1 MQTVIGGFDDRATA
15 DQAVQR
21 LLEMG
26 FDRSDVHVES
36 NADGGSAVGGFE
48 EREVKHQHHGF
59 FARLFGLDGDGDT
72 YATHANTW
80 NEAVRRGSAVVVV
93 DAADGEQADRAAGL
107 LHEMGAIDVNE
118 RAKQWRADGWT
129 DGAQTQGLAA
139 GTRSATG
146 AVADGKVLDVVQ
158 EELEV
163 GKRQLDRGGV
173 RVVERVSQQPVRE
186 IVKLRE
192 ERAVVERRPVNREA
206 TDGDLI
212 RDGESAIEIREMTE
226 EPVVAKRARVVEEV
240 RVGKEVRE
248 REQTIEDKV
257 RRKDVDVQRL
267 DGGVTRDQREGALA
281 ADRALDT
288 PASERGGLRTD
299 GDLADRDLLGRKD
312 KPL

>member
-15 DQAVQR
+15 EQAVQR
-21 LLEMG
+21 LVDMG

-36 NADGGSAVGGFE
+36 NADAGSAMSDSQQ
-48 EREVKHQHHGF
+48 RHPKHEHHGF
-59 FARLFGLDGDGDT
+59 FARLFGLDEDSDT
-72 YATHANTW
+72 YASHANTW
-80 NEAVRRGSAVVVV
+80 GEAVRRGSAVVVV
-93 DAADGEQADRAAGL
+93 DAADAEQADRAASL
-107 LHEMGAIDVNE
+107 LQELGAMNVDE
-118 RAKQWRADGWT
+118 RARQWRADGWT
-129 DGAQTQGLAA
+129 DGARTQGLAA
-139 GTRSATG
+139 DTRGATG

-192 ERAVVERRPVNREA
+192 ERAVVDRRPVDREA
-206 TDGDLI
+206 TGDDLI
-212 RDGESAIEIREMTE
+212 RNGEGVVEVREMTE

-248 REQTIEDKV
+248 REQTIEDNV
-257 RRKDVDVQRL
+257 RRKDVDVERL
-267 DGGVTRDQREGALA
+267 DGGQVREERAYA

-288 PASERGGLRTD
+288 PASERGGMRGD
-299 GDLADRDLLGRKD
+299 GDLAGRDLPGRKD
-312 KPL
+312 KPGL

>member
-15 DQAVQR
+15 DRAVQR
-21 LLEMG
+21 LVDMG
-26 FDRSDVHVES
+26 FDRSDLHVEM
-36 NADGGSAVGGFE
+36 NNGDDNILADQHEHV
-48 EREVKHQHHGF
+48 REHHGF
-59 FARLFGLDGDGDT
+59 FARLFGLDDDGDG
-72 YATHANTW
+72 YAAHANTW

-93 DAADGEQADRAAGL
+93 DAADAEQADRAASL
-107 LHEMGAIDVNE
+107 LHELGAIDVNE
-118 RAKQWRADGWT
+118 RAKQWRADGWI
-129 DGAQTQGLAA
+129 GEQPARGLAA
-139 GTRSATG
+139 HTRSTTG
-146 AVADGKVLDVVQ
+146 ALADGKVLDVVQ

-163 GKRQLDRGGV
+163 GKRQLNRGGV

-192 ERAVVERRPVNREA
+192 ERAVVDRRPVDREA

-248 REQTIEDKV
+248 REQTIEDNV

-267 DGGVTRDQREGALA
+267 DGGATREERERAIA
-281 ADRALDT
+281 SDRNLDT
-288 PASERGGLRTD
+288 SG
-299 GDLADRDLLGRKD
+299 RDLLGRKD
-312 KPL
+312 KPGL

>member
-15 DQAVQR
+15 EQAVQR

-36 NADGGSAVGGFE
+36 NANGGSAVSGYE

-59 FARLFGLDGDGDT
+59 FARLFGLDEDSDS

-93 DAADGEQADRAAGL
+93 DAPDGEQADRAAGL
-107 LHEMGAIDVNE
+107 LHEMGAMDVNE
-118 RAKQWRADGWT
+118 RAKQWRADGWA
-129 DGAQTQGLAA
+129 DGAQTQGLA
-139 GTRSATG
+139 TG
-146 AVADGKVLDVVQ
+146 ALAGGKVLDVVQ